1 MGICFAALI
10 ITSTQTEIHLASL
23 KEAIFKCRG
32 QSPLWYLTNYCSLI
46 LEPTGLRRGQ
56 FQRIGVVLHAH
67 MWGVTDINAFLHKA
81 RNPELLEDAFCQ
93 EADPD
98 LGFTVEIN

>member
-1 MGICFAALI
+1 MA
-10 ITSTQTEIHLASL
+10 
-23 KEAIFKCRG
+23 
-32 QSPLWYLTNYCSLI
+32 PNYCSLI

-67 MWGVTDINAFLHKA
+67 MWGVTDTNAFLHKA